1 MIALIDGDL
10 LCYRIGFT
18 TEQEDLQI
26 ALYRMEDLVGRIL
39 DETHADSYKIY
50 LTDSAGNFRQ
60 KLFPDY
66 KANRTK
72 PKPIWLEDL
81 KEFLIVEHGAEIA
94 LGMEADDALG
104 IAQVENLRKF
114 DPDPRYWN
122 QPKFLESVI
131 CSIDKDLLQIPGNHY
146 NFVKQESFHVT
157 PYMGMLQFY
166 TQLLVGDVSDNVVG
180 AIGIGPK
187 KAEKALNHLTT
198 EIEMFE
204 AVRKLFKDDER
215 LLLTGRLLKILQSKE
230 ELTSLWN
237 FPRSDTLSLAQSQ
250 EEKSLSTISGEEVPI
265 LCMEPTGQEQKIQLT
280 TQ

>member
-1 MIALIDGDL
+1 MIALIDGDIL
-10 LCYRIGFT
+10 AYRIGFT

-39 DETHADSYKIY
+39 DETYADSYKIY

-72 PKPIWLEDL
+72 PKPRWLEDL

-94 LGMEADDALG
+94 IGMEADDALG
-104 IAQVENLRKF
+104 IAQTEIKAKDDMGDSSGPYPLS
-114 DPDPRYWN
+114 
-122 QPKFLESVI
+122 SVI

-146 NFVKQESFHVT
+146 NFVKQEEFYVSPHL
-157 PYMGMLQFY
+157 GMLQFY

-230 ELTSLWN
+230 ELNSLWN
-237 FPRSDTLSLAQSQ
+237 FPKSDTPLSVPLQ
-250 EEKSLSTISGEEVPI
+250 EEKSSSITSTEEEPI
-265 LCMEPTGQEQKIQLT
+265 LFMEPIGQELT
-280 TQ
+280 NQMITRK